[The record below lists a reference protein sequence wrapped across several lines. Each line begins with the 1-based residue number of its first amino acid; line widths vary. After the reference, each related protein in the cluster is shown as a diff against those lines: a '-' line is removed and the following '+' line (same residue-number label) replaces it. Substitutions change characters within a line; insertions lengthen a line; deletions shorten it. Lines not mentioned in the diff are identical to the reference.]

1 MAQASSNAQDHM
13 QPVTSEHVTL
23 LPIKS
28 LSPSVSKPV
37 TAHLM
42 STNFMPIASASK
54 IIPLDSNKIT
64 FQSLNKTNIMNPITR
79 PIAVSANPSSN
90 LNYKIL
96 KVVRTPTLI
105 KPKEPSIS
113 SIMTKLKSKNAYTM
127 MMKEL
132 KLVHFYKC
140 MSRECHYTTDSL
152 TFYGQHYH
160 QHHDEVS
167 KQNNLPPHDFQK
179 CAYCYTTLS
188 DWPNMKTHLWEK
200 HSHCQYQCAYCFYR
214 ALVPSYVQQ
223 HQVISEF

>member
-1 MAQASSNAQDHM
+1 M
-13 QPVTSEHVTL
+13 QPITSEHVTL

-37 TAHLM
+37 TSHLM
-42 STNFMPIASASK
+42 STNFVPIAPASK
-54 IIPLDSNKIT
+54 VIPLDSSKVA
-64 FQSLNKTNIMNPITR
+64 FQSLNKTNITNPITR
-79 PIAVSANPSSN
+79 PIAVSSASSSSN

-113 SIMTKLKSKNAYTM
+113 STVIKLKSINAYTTM
-127 MMKEL
+127 LKEL

-140 MSRECHYTTDSL
+140 MSRECHFTTDSL
-152 TFYGQHYH
+152 TLYGQHYH
-160 QHHDEVS
+160 QHQEEVS

-179 CAYCYTTLS
+179 CAYCCMTVN
-188 DWPNMKTHLWEK
+188 DWTNMKIHLWER
-200 HSHCQYQCAYCFYR
+200 HSHCRYQCAYCFYR
-214 ALVPSYVQQ
+214 ACVPSYVQQ